1 MAGAS
6 GPPES
11 RRIDVNADFTA
22 EELAFE
28 GEVREFLSSEFPSEY
43 RNKADANIRLSKD
56 ELVNWQKIL
65 YRKGWAAP
73 DWPQEYGGTG
83 WSATQKYIF
92 ATEMG
97 LIGAPE
103 PVPFGMKMVAPVIM
117 AFGDAAQKK
126 HYLPRILSSEDW
138 WCQGYSEPGSG
149 SDLASLTTKAV
160 ADGENYIV
168 SGQKTWTTLAQY
180 ADMIFCL
187 VRTSTEGKPQ
197 EGITFLLI
205 DMRSPGIDVR
215 PIRTLDGGEE
225 INDVFFDEVRVPQA
239 NRIGEENRGW
249 TYAKFLLGHER
260 TGIAA
265 IGRSKQ
271 ELVQLKAIAA
281 AEPAG
286 SGTLAEDGAFA
297 AQMADLEIDIL
308 ALESLVLR
316 IVADETEG
324 RTPGAEASILK
335 IKGTEIQQRLSE
347 LALEAIGY
355 YANPYVAEAQLA
367 GWNEEPIGP
376 EHAATVAPHY
386 FNWRKASI
394 YGGTNEIQKN
404 IIAKMVLG
412 L

>member
-1 MAGAS
+1 M
-6 GPPES
+6 
-11 RRIDVNADFTA
+11 D
-22 EELAFE
+22 LAFSPE
-28 GEVREFLSSEFPSEY
+28 DLAFQQEVRDWIATAYDEGLRKQYSQSKNGY
-43 RNKADANIRLSKD
+43 LDKAGQVA
-56 ELVNWQKIL
+56 WQKKL
-65 YRKGWAAP
+65 FERGWAAP
-73 DWPQEYGGTG
+73 DWPVELGGAGFTA
-83 WSATQKYIF
+83 SQRYIF
-92 ATEMG
+92 NMEMSLAGVPTSSPMG
-97 LIGAPE
+97 L
-103 PVPFGMKMVAPVIM
+103 KMVAPVIM
-117 AFGDAAQKK
+117 AFGTEEQKAQ
-126 HYLPRILSSEDW
+126 HLPPILRSDIW

-160 ADGENYIV
+160 ADGEDYIV

>member
-1 MAGAS
+1 MDIPLS
-6 GPPES
+6 S
-11 RRIDVNADFTA
+11 ADS
-22 EELAFE
+22 AFQD
-28 GEVREFLSSEFPSEY
+28 EVRAFIAAELPGDV
-43 RNKADANIRLSKD
+43 KAKVERGQHLDKGDYVR
-56 ELVNWQKIL
+56 WQKIL
-65 YRKGWAAP
+65 FKRGWIAP
-73 DWPQEYGGTG
+73 GWPEEYGGTG
-83 WSATQKYIF
+83 WTPLQRHLFEEELARASTPRI
-92 ATEMG
+92 M
-97 LIGAPE
+97 
-103 PVPFGMKMVAPVIM
+103 PFGLSMVAPVIM

-160 ADGENYIV
+160 ADGEDYIV

-271 ELVQLKAIAA
+271 ELVQLKAIAG

-355 YANPYVAEAQLA
+355 YANPYVAEVQLA

>member
-1 MAGAS
+1 MDIPLS
-6 GPPES
+6 S
-11 RRIDVNADFTA
+11 ADA
-22 EELAFE
+22 AFQD
-28 GEVREFLSSEFPSEY
+28 EVRAFIAAELPGDV
-43 RNKADANIRLSKD
+43 KAKVERGQHLDKGDYVR
-56 ELVNWQKIL
+56 WQKIL
-65 YRKGWAAP
+65 FKRGWIAP
-73 DWPQEYGGTG
+73 GWPEEYGGTG
-83 WSATQKYIF
+83 WTPLQRHLFEEELARASTPRI
-92 ATEMG
+92 M
-97 LIGAPE
+97 
-103 PVPFGMKMVAPVIM
+103 PFGLSMVAPVIM

-160 ADGENYIV
+160 ADGEDYIV

>member
-1 MAGAS
+1 M
-6 GPPES
+6 
-11 RRIDVNADFTA
+11 DVPLSSADA
-22 EELAFE
+22 AFQD
-28 GEVREFLSSEFPSEY
+28 EVRAFIQAELPGDIKAKVE
-43 RNKADANIRLSKD
+43 RGQRLNKDDYVR
-56 ELVNWQKIL
+56 WQKIL
-65 YRKGWAAP
+65 FKRGWIAP
-73 DWPQEYGGTG
+73 GWPEEYGGISWTPLQRHLFEEELALA
-83 WSATQKYIF
+83 STPRI
-92 ATEMG
+92 M
-97 LIGAPE
+97 
-103 PVPFGMKMVAPVIM
+103 PFGLAMVAPVIM

-138 WCQGYSEPGSG
+138 WCQGYSESGAG

-160 ADGENYIV
+160 ADGKDYIV
-168 SGQKTWTTLAQY
+168 SGAKTWTTTAQY
-180 ADMIFCL
+180 ADMMFCL
-187 VRTSTEGKPQ
+187 VRTSAKGKPQ

-205 DMRSPGIDVR
+205 DMESPGITVR
-215 PIRTLDGGEE
+215 PIRTIDGGEE
-225 INDVFFDEVRVPQA
+225 INDVFLDEVRVPQA
-239 NRIGEENRGW
+239 NRVGEENKGW

-271 ELVQLKAIAA
+271 ELRELKAIAA
-281 AEPAG
+281 AEPSGPG
-286 SGTLAEDGAFA
+286 SLAEDGPFA
-297 AQMADLEIDIL
+297 DKMADLEIDIL

-324 RTPGAEASILK
+324 RAPGAEASILK

-347 LALEAIGY
+347 LALEAVGY
-355 YANPYVAEAQLA
+355 YAHPYIAEAQQA
-367 GWNEEPIGP
+367 GWNEAPIGP
-376 EHAATVAPHY
+376 DHAATVAPHY

>member
-1 MAGAS
+1 MEIALS
-6 GPPES
+6 S
-11 RRIDVNADFTA
+11 A
-22 EELAFE
+22 EATFQR
-28 GEVREFLSSEFPSEY
+28 EVRDFIAAELPGDI
-43 RNKADANIRLSKD
+43 KAKVERGQWLDKD
-56 ELVNWQKIL
+56 DYVRWQKIL
-65 YRKGWAAP
+65 YKRGWIAP
-73 DWPQEYGGTG
+73 GWPKELGGTG
-83 WSATQKYIF
+83 WTPLQRHLFEEELARGSTPRI
-92 ATEMG
+92 M
-97 LIGAPE
+97 
-103 PVPFGMKMVAPVIM
+103 PFGLAMVAPVIM

-149 SDLASLTTKAV
+149 SDLASLATKAV
-160 ADGENYIV
+160 ADGEDYIV

-239 NRIGEENRGW
+239 NRIGEENKGW

-281 AEPAG
+281 AEPSGDG
-286 SGTLAEDGAFA
+286 SLAEDNPFA
-297 AQMADLEIDIL
+297 GKMADLEIDIL

-347 LALEAIGY
+347 LALEAVGY
-355 YANPYVAEAQLA
+355 YANPYIAEAQEA
-367 GWNEEPIGP
+367 GWNEAPIGR
-376 EHAATVAPHY
+376 EHAASVAPHY

>member
-1 MAGAS
+1 MDIPLS
-6 GPPES
+6 S
-11 RRIDVNADFTA
+11 ADA
-22 EELAFE
+22 AFQD
-28 GEVREFLSSEFPSEY
+28 EVRAFIAAELPGDV
-43 RNKADANIRLSKD
+43 KAKVERGQHLDKGDYVR
-56 ELVNWQKIL
+56 WQKIL
-65 YRKGWAAP
+65 FKRGWIAP
-73 DWPQEYGGTG
+73 GWPEEYGGTG
-83 WSATQKYIF
+83 WTPLQRHLFEEELARASTPRI
-92 ATEMG
+92 M
-97 LIGAPE
+97 
-103 PVPFGMKMVAPVIM
+103 PFGLSMVAPVIIT
-117 AFGDAAQKK
+117 FGDAAQKK

-160 ADGENYIV
+160 ADGEDYIV

-249 TYAKFLLGHER
+249 TCAKFLLGHER

-367 GWNEEPIGP
+367 GWNEELIGP

>member
-1 MAGAS
+1 M
-6 GPPES
+6 
-11 RRIDVNADFTA
+11 
-22 EELAFE
+22 ELSLSSSDAAFQQ
-28 GEVREFLSSEFPSEY
+28 EVRTFIRAELP
-43 RNKADANIRLSKD
+43 ADIKSKIERGQRLDKD
-56 ELVNWQKIL
+56 DYVRWQKIL
-65 YRKGWAAP
+65 FKQGWIAP
-73 DWPQEYGGTG
+73 GWPAEHGGTD
-83 WSATQKYIF
+83 WTPLQRHLFEEELASASTPRI
-92 ATEMG
+92 M
-97 LIGAPE
+97 
-103 PVPFGMKMVAPVIM
+103 PFGLSMVAPVIM
-117 AFGDAAQKK
+117 AFGDGAQKA

-160 ADGENYIV
+160 PDGEDYIV
-168 SGQKTWTTLAQY
+168 TGQKTWTTLAQY

-197 EGITFLLI
+197 EGISFLLI
-205 DMRSPGIDVR
+205 DMHSPGIDVK

-225 INDVFFDEVRVPQA
+225 INDVFFDNVRVPQA
-239 NRIGEENRGW
+239 NRIGEENKGW

-271 ELVQLKAIAA
+271 ELRQLKAIAA

-286 SGTLAEDGAFA
+286 DGSLAEDGQFVGK
-297 AQMADLEIDIL
+297 MVDLEIDIL
-308 ALESLVLR
+308 ALESLVLK
-316 IVADETEG
+316 IVADETAG

-347 LALEAIGY
+347 LALEAVGI
-355 YANPYVAEAQLA
+355 YANPYVAEAQQA
-367 GWNEEPIGP
+367 GWNEAPIGP

>member
-1 MAGAS
+1 MDIPLS
-6 GPPES
+6 S
-11 RRIDVNADFTA
+11 ADS
-22 EELAFE
+22 AFQD
-28 GEVREFLSSEFPSEY
+28 EVRAFIAAELPGDV
-43 RNKADANIRLSKD
+43 KAKVERGQHLDKGDYVR
-56 ELVNWQKIL
+56 WQKIL
-65 YRKGWAAP
+65 FKRGWIAP
-73 DWPQEYGGTG
+73 GWPEEYGGTG
-83 WSATQKYIF
+83 WTPLQRHLFEEELARASTPRI
-92 ATEMG
+92 M
-97 LIGAPE
+97 
-103 PVPFGMKMVAPVIM
+103 PFGLSMVAPVIM

-160 ADGENYIV
+160 TDGEDYIV